1 MLDCNLATRPFYNER
16 AVHLVIGIVVL
27 LAGGAIGVGL
37 WQAAELSRE
46 RGRLAAAAER
56 DEGEARSAAGETAK
70 IRRTL
75 AGVELDRLAAAT
87 AEANRLIERRAF
99 SWTEFFN
106 RIEQTLPAGVML
118 TSVQPDVADG
128 AVTVTLGVIGR
139 SVAEIDAF
147 IDRLETTGVF
157 TGMLPRD
164 EAATDAGAYRTLLVG
179 RYAPAPSP
187 APEADR

>member
-16 AVHLVIGIVVL
+16 AVHLALGIVGL

-56 DEGEARSAAGETAK
+56 DEGAARSAADETAK
-70 IRRTL
+70 VRRTL

-106 RIEQTLPAGVML
+106 RVEQTLPAGVML

-128 AVTVTLGVIGR
+128 VVTVTLGVIGR

-157 TGMLPRD
+157 TGVLPRD